1 MIAEAKVEAYRVS
14 ARILAQLL
22 RADML
27 SDWMQRDRC
36 QFMLHR
42 ISLVKMRTEVGNRV
56 HSMLNRH
63 CLKCPYPPLF
73 SQKAWS
79 GLDGQIDVMGG
90 KIVALA
96 FND

>member
-1 MIAEAKVEAYRVS
+1 LIAEAKVEAYRVS

-56 HSMLNRH
+56 HSMLDRH
-63 CLKCPYPPLF
+63 CLKCPYPPTVQPESVELF
-73 SQKAWS
+73 GWADRCYGW
-79 GLDGQIDVMGG
+79 
-90 KIVALA
+90 
-96 FND
+96 